1 MNGIESFL
9 AEVGHIIRPVAQA
22 YVDAVTP
29 VARQVIETV
38 DQAAENMADNLK
50 RERLREPYDRYQM
63 RKWLSQVPHGGI
75 VGDKAVLI
83 VYNSEAPELSEM
95 IVEDI

>member
-1 MNGIESFL
+1 MAGQFETAFASFGRAL
-9 AEVGHIIRPVAQA
+9 DVVVPKVVEALKVF
-22 YVDAVTP
+22 
-29 VARQVIETV
+29 
-38 DQAAENMADNLK
+38 AENINT
-50 RERLREPYDRYQM
+50 ESYERYQM

-83 VYNSEAPELSEM
+83 VYNSEAPELSYL